1 MGSAVK
7 RSAQERRLRQL
18 LFSGNDKKPS
28 LPACRIRICLFLALF
43 FRARFL
49 FFPVY
54 CWFWNLYDLVTGSSL
69 NSIQATKT
77 VTSITNNLTVDEE
90 QLPGLEDIL
99 ARASMP
105 DKTVI
110 LTTLNAAW
118 AQPNTMIDLFLDS
131 FHQGE
136 GIEYLLNHL
145 VIIALDQVAYNRCT
159 ELHTAC
165 FMLTTEGV
173 DFAAEK
179 FFMTGEYL
187 MMMWRRIEFL
197 RKVLEMGYS
206 FVFSDTDIMWFRDPF
221 PRFDK
226 SADLQIACD
235 KYTGIPG
242 DLDNQPNGGFVYARS
257 NNRTIDFYK
266 YWYMSREDHPGLHD
280 QDVLNEIKFDQ
291 DFVDIGLELRF
302 LNTLYFGGFCEVSKD
317 LEQVCTMHANCC
329 TGLQRKLKDLR
340 LVKEDWKCFRQM
352 SPQMKKLQRVYWR
365 APRQCLLSFEV

>member
-1 MGSAVK
+1 MALYK
-7 RSAQERRLRQL
+7 RRV
-18 LFSGNDKKPS
+18 
-28 LPACRIRICLFLALF
+28 
-43 FRARFL
+43 RA
-49 FFPVY
+49 
-54 CWFWNLYDLVTGSSL
+54 
-69 NSIQATKT
+69 
-77 VTSITNNLTVDEE
+77 LTVFVIIAVFVGLPCIIILSQNPALLRFQYEVSRGFQFLLGKEVEGHRREPPWRETLKQDEE

-235 KYTGIPG
+235 KYTGIPE

>member
-1 MGSAVK
+1 
-7 RSAQERRLRQL
+7 
-18 LFSGNDKKPS
+18 
-28 LPACRIRICLFLALF
+28 
-43 FRARFL
+43 
-49 FFPVY
+49 
-54 CWFWNLYDLVTGSSL
+54 
-69 NSIQATKT
+69 
-77 VTSITNNLTVDEE
+77 
-90 QLPGLEDIL
+90 LEDIL

-206 FVFSDTDIMWFRDPF
+206 FVFSVSCISR
-221 PRFDK
+221 
-226 SADLQIACD
+226 S
-235 KYTGIPG
+235 
-242 DLDNQPNGGFVYARS
+242 S
-257 NNRTIDFYK
+257 NNCFVS
-266 YWYMSREDHPGLHD
+266 MLLHKM
-280 QDVLNEIKFDQ
+280 LPAIS
-291 DFVDIGLELRF
+291 ILCLP
-302 LNTLYFGGFCEVSKD
+302 YGG
-317 LEQVCTMHANCC
+317 
-329 TGLQRKLKDLR
+329 
-340 LVKEDWKCFRQM
+340 
-352 SPQMKKLQRVYWR
+352 
-365 APRQCLLSFEV
+365 

>member
-1 MGSAVK
+1 MALYK
-7 RSAQERRLRQL
+7 RRV
-18 LFSGNDKKPS
+18 
-28 LPACRIRICLFLALF
+28 
-43 FRARFL
+43 RA
-49 FFPVY
+49 
-54 CWFWNLYDLVTGSSL
+54 
-69 NSIQATKT
+69 
-77 VTSITNNLTVDEE
+77 LTVFVIIAVFVGLPCIIILSQNPALLRFQYEVSRGFQFLLGKEVEGHRREPPWRETLKQDEE
-90 QLPGLEDIL
+90 ELPGLEDIL

-187 MMMWRRIEFL
+187 MMMWRRIQFL

-235 KYTGIPG
+235 KYIGIPE